1 MLELV
6 FGPDSSFV
14 PRKNPVDRKLDRL
27 IRTSL
32 KQAASTGDLTLETQ
46 DDMSLTINSDSDR
59 SGKNGGLL
67 KRSNSLPEIY
77 SQMDTVSEE
86 MEMDH
91 E

>member
-14 PRKNPVDRKLDRL
+14 PPKNPVDRKLDRL

-32 KQAASTGDLTLETQ
+32 KKASTTGDLPLETQ
-46 DDMSLTINSDSDR
+46 DDMSLTISSDSDL
-59 SGKNGGLL
+59 SGISGGLL

-86 MEMDH
+86 METDL